1 GPGRTGRS
9 VPAQFR
15 ANRHLC
21 PGADAVEG
29 RNGPTASRIAQEACP
44 EHSSF
49 HRTPAAWRLPLHSRR
64 GRRRL
69 PGAACAFRRIAI
81 ETLRERSLWCSIV
94 GKSKAFG
101 CIDTVAGL
109 PVLSARARL
118 AGFAMLNDNKG
129 DVVAGGKIQDQP

>member
-1 GPGRTGRS
+1 
-9 VPAQFR
+9 
-15 ANRHLC
+15 
-21 PGADAVEG
+21 
-29 RNGPTASRIAQEACP
+29 
-44 EHSSF
+44 
-49 HRTPAAWRLPLHSRR
+49 WRLPLHSRR

-129 DVVAGGKIQDQP
+129 DVVAGGKIQDQPCSSACFGRLARRSGSDACWMQHCFHADAWRNADAGLRDR